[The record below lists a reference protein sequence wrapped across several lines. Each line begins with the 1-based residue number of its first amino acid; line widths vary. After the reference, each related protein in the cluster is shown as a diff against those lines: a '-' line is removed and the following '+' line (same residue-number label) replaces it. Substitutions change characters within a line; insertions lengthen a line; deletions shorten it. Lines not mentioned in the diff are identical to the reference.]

1 MIENLK
7 KCLDNNS
14 VTVLL
19 TELSKAVGCLL
30 HFLLLAKLHACGF
43 GKASKEYM
51 SHRKQKIQVNKIF
64 SNWANIL
71 HGVPEACILGPI
83 LSNIFLCD
91 LFLVIPN
98 CDLISYADDKT
109 SFAMDISELTLINEI
124 KSAAETL
131 SFWF

>member
-1 MIENLK
+1 
-7 KCLDNNS
+7 
-14 VTVLL
+14 
-19 TELSKAVGCLL
+19 
-30 HFLLLAKLHACGF
+30 
-43 GKASKEYM
+43 M

-71 HGVPEACILGPI
+71 HGVPEGCILGPI

-98 CDLISYADDKT
+98 CDVISYADGNT
-109 SFAMDISELTLINEI
+109 PFAMDISELALINEI

>member
-1 MIENLK
+1 
-7 KCLDNNS
+7 
-14 VTVLL
+14 
-19 TELSKAVGCLL
+19 
-30 HFLLLAKLHACGF
+30 
-43 GKASKEYM
+43 M

-71 HGVPEACILGPI
+71 HGVLEGCILGPI

-98 CDLISYADDKT
+98 FDLISYADDNT
-109 SFAMDISELTLINEI
+109 PFAMDISELALINEI